1 MNEEKN
7 YILAESDYVA
17 GMKYK
22 DIAAKYGVS
31 INTVKSW
38 KKRYAWSRNK
48 KTKSTQKGCTQNK
61 KGAHKKEA
69 VAEDVSQVVIND
81 GLTDQQQLFCLY
93 QSRMFNYTKAYMK
106 AYPGC
111 TYASAAVLGSRLM
124 KNQLIRETI
133 EQLKQNHM
141 NREMLKQ
148 EDIFQKYMDI
158 AFADMNDYMSFGQE
172 EIETDYGPRMIN
184 SVRLKESDQVD
195 GTLITEVKQ
204 GRDGVSVK
212 LADRMKAIDWLA
224 DHMDIATAEQK
235 AKIEQIRAKTEQIR
249 NNDNDDGEDGV
260 VIVNDA
266 PKDIGYSDTEI
277 PSDIQQQDN

>member
-31 INTVKSW
+31 MNTVKSW

-48 KTKSTQKGCTQNK
+48 KTECIQKRCTQNK

-81 GLTDQQQLFCLY
+81 ELTDQQQLFCLY

-124 KNQLIRETI
+124 KNPVIRKEI

-141 NREMLKQ
+141 NRELLKQ

-158 AFADMNDYMSFGQE
+158 AFADMNDFMSFGQE
-172 EIETDYGPRMIN
+172 EIETDYGPRMVN

-235 AKIEQIRAKTEQIR
+235 AKIEQIRAKTAIMSGTSEEETE
-249 NNDNDDGEDGV
+249 DDGFIEALKGEVADV
-260 VIVNDA
+260 W
-266 PKDIGYSDTEI
+266 EEE
-277 PSDIQQQDN
+277 

>member
-1 MNEEKN
+1 MSEEKN
-7 YILAESDYVA
+7 YILAEADYVV

-38 KKRYAWSRNK
+38 KKRYAWSRDK
-48 KTKSTQKGCTQNK
+48 KTECIQKGCTQNK

-81 GLTDQQQLFCLY
+81 ELTDQQQLFCLY

-141 NREMLKQ
+141 DREMLKQ

-158 AFADMNDYMSFGQE
+158 AFADMNDFMSFGQE
-172 EIETDYGPRMIN
+172 EIETDYGPRMVN

-235 AKIEQIRAKTEQIR
+235 AKIEQIRAKTAIMSGTSEEETE
-249 NNDNDDGEDGV
+249 DDGFIEALKGEVADV
-260 VIVNDA
+260 W
-266 PKDIGYSDTEI
+266 EEE
-277 PSDIQQQDN
+277 

>member
-1 MNEEKN
+1 MSEEKN
-7 YILAESDYVA
+7 YILAEADYVS

-22 DIAAKYGVS
+22 DIAAKYEVS

-48 KTKSTQKGCTQNK
+48 KTECIQKGCTQNK

-81 GLTDQQQLFCLY
+81 ELTDQQQLFCLY

-124 KNQLIRETI
+124 KNPAIQKEI

-158 AFADMNDYMSFGQE
+158 AFADMNDFMSFGQE
-172 EIETDYGPRMIN
+172 EIETDYGPRMVN

-235 AKIEQIRAKTEQIR
+235 AKIEQIRAKTAIMSGTSEEETE
-249 NNDNDDGEDGV
+249 DDGFIEALKGEVADV
-260 VIVNDA
+260 W
-266 PKDIGYSDTEI
+266 EEE
-277 PSDIQQQDN
+277 

>member
-31 INTVKSW
+31 LNTVKSW

-48 KTKSTQKGCTQNK
+48 KTGCIQKGCTQNK

-81 GLTDQQQLFCLY
+81 ELTDQQQLFCLY

-158 AFADMNDYMSFGQE
+158 AFADMNDFMSFGQE
-172 EIETDYGPRMIN
+172 EIETDYGPRMVN

-235 AKIEQIRAKTEQIR
+235 AKIEQIRAKTAIMSGASEEETE
-249 NNDNDDGEDGV
+249 DDGFIEALKGEVADV
-260 VIVNDA
+260 W
-266 PKDIGYSDTEI
+266 EEE
-277 PSDIQQQDN
+277 

>member
-1 MNEEKN
+1 MSEEKN

-31 INTVKSW
+31 MNTVKSW
-38 KKRYAWSRNK
+38 KKRYAWSRDK
-48 KTKSTQKGCTQNK
+48 KTGCIQKGCTQNK

-81 GLTDQQQLFCLY
+81 ELTDQQQLFCLY

-158 AFADMNDYMSFGQE
+158 AFADMNDFMSFGQE
-172 EIETDYGPRMIN
+172 EIETDYGPRMVN

-224 DHMDIATAEQK
+224 DHMDIATVEQK
-235 AKIEQIRAKTEQIR
+235 AKIEQIRAKTAIMSGTSEEETE
-249 NNDNDDGEDGV
+249 DDGFIEALKGEVADV
-260 VIVNDA
+260 W
-266 PKDIGYSDTEI
+266 EEE
-277 PSDIQQQDN
+277 

>member
-48 KTKSTQKGCTQNK
+48 KTGCIQTGCTQNK

-81 GLTDQQQLFCLY
+81 ELTDQQQLFCLY

-124 KNQLIRETI
+124 KNQLIRKTI

-158 AFADMNDYMSFGQE
+158 AFADMNDFMSFGQE
-172 EIETDYGPRMIN
+172 EIETDYGPRMVN

-235 AKIEQIRAKTEQIR
+235 AKIEQIRAKTAIMSGTSEEETE
-249 NNDNDDGEDGV
+249 DDGFIEALKGEVADV
-260 VIVNDA
+260 W
-266 PKDIGYSDTEI
+266 EEE
-277 PSDIQQQDN
+277 

>member
-22 DIAAKYGVS
+22 DIATKYGVS
-31 INTVKSW
+31 MNTVKSW

-48 KTKSTQKGCTQNK
+48 KTGCIQKGCTQNK

-81 GLTDQQQLFCLY
+81 ELTDQQQLFCLY

-158 AFADMNDYMSFGQE
+158 AFADMNDFMSFGQE
-172 EIETDYGPRMIN
+172 EIETDYGPRMVN

-235 AKIEQIRAKTEQIR
+235 AKIEQIRAKTAIMSGTSEEETE
-249 NNDNDDGEDGV
+249 DDGFIEALKGEVADV
-260 VIVNDA
+260 W
-266 PKDIGYSDTEI
+266 EEE
-277 PSDIQQQDN
+277 

>member
-48 KTKSTQKGCTQNK
+48 KTKCIKKGCTQNK

-81 GLTDQQQLFCLY
+81 ELTDQQQLFCLY

-106 AYPGC
+106 ANPGC
-111 TYASAAVLGSRLM
+111 TYASAAVLGSRWM
-124 KNQLIRETI
+124 KNPAIQKEI
-133 EQLKQNHM
+133 EQLKQNRL

-158 AFADMNDYMSFGQE
+158 AFADMNDFISFGQE
-172 EIETDYGPRMIN
+172 EIETDYGPRMVN

-224 DHMDIATAEQK
+224 DHMDIATTEQK
-235 AKIEQIRAKTEQIR
+235 AKIEQIRAKTAIMSGTSEEETE
-249 NNDNDDGEDGV
+249 DDGFIEALKGEVEDV
-260 VIVNDA
+260 W
-266 PKDIGYSDTEI
+266 EEE
-277 PSDIQQQDN
+277 

>member
-31 INTVKSW
+31 MNTVKSW

-48 KTKSTQKGCTQNK
+48 KTGCIQKGCTQNK

-81 GLTDQQQLFCLY
+81 ELTDQQQLFCLY

-111 TYASAAVLGSRLM
+111 TYASSAVLGSRLM

-158 AFADMNDYMSFGQE
+158 AFADMNDFMSFGQE
-172 EIETDYGPRMIN
+172 EIETDYGPRMVN

-235 AKIEQIRAKTEQIR
+235 AKIEQIRAKTAIMSGTSEEETE
-249 NNDNDDGEDGV
+249 DDGFIEALKGEVADV
-260 VIVNDA
+260 W
-266 PKDIGYSDTEI
+266 EEE
-277 PSDIQQQDN
+277 

>member
-48 KTKSTQKGCTQNK
+48 KTGCIQKGCTQNK

-81 GLTDQQQLFCLY
+81 ELTDQQQLFCLY

-158 AFADMNDYMSFGQE
+158 AFADMNDFMSFGQE
-172 EIETDYGPRMIN
+172 EIETDYGPRMVN

-235 AKIEQIRAKTEQIR
+235 AKIEQIRAKTAIMSGTSEEETE
-249 NNDNDDGEDGV
+249 DDGFIEALKGEVADV
-260 VIVNDA
+260 W
-266 PKDIGYSDTEI
+266 EE
-277 PSDIQQQDN
+277 

>member
-1 MNEEKN
+1 VNEEKN

-31 INTVKSW
+31 MNTVKSW

-48 KTKSTQKGCTQNK
+48 KTGCIQKGCTQNK

-81 GLTDQQQLFCLY
+81 ELTDQQQLFCLY

-124 KNQLIRETI
+124 KNQLIRKTI

-158 AFADMNDYMSFGQE
+158 AFADMNDFMSFGQE
-172 EIETDYGPRMIN
+172 EIETDYGPRMVN

-235 AKIEQIRAKTEQIR
+235 AKIEQIRAKTAIMSGTSEEETE
-249 NNDNDDGEDGV
+249 DDGFIEALKGEVADV
-260 VIVNDA
+260 W
-266 PKDIGYSDTEI
+266 EEE
-277 PSDIQQQDN
+277 

>member
-22 DIAAKYGVS
+22 DIAAKYEVS

-48 KTKSTQKGCTQNK
+48 KTGCIQKGCTQNK

-235 AKIEQIRAKTEQIR
+235 AKIEQIRAKTAIMSGTSEEETE
-249 NNDNDDGEDGV
+249 DDGFIEALKGEVADV
-260 VIVNDA
+260 W
-266 PKDIGYSDTEI
+266 EEE
-277 PSDIQQQDN
+277 

>member
-48 KTKSTQKGCTQNK
+48 KTGCIQKGCTQNK

-81 GLTDQQQLFCLY
+81 ELTDQQQLFCLY

-124 KNQLIRETI
+124 KNPAIRKEI

-158 AFADMNDYMSFGQE
+158 AFADMNDFMSFGQE
-172 EIETDYGPRMIN
+172 EIETDYGPRMVN

-235 AKIEQIRAKTEQIR
+235 AKIEQIRAKTAIMSGTSEEETE
-249 NNDNDDGEDGV
+249 DDGFIEALKGEVADV
-260 VIVNDA
+260 W
-266 PKDIGYSDTEI
+266 EEE
-277 PSDIQQQDN
+277 

>member
-22 DIAAKYGVS
+22 DIAAKYEVS

-48 KTKSTQKGCTQNK
+48 KTGCIQKGCTQNK
-61 KGAHKKEA
+61 KGAHKKET

-81 GLTDQQQLFCLY
+81 ELTDQQQLFCLY

-158 AFADMNDYMSFGQE
+158 AFADMNDFMSFGQE
-172 EIETDYGPRMIN
+172 EIETDYGPRMVN

-235 AKIEQIRAKTEQIR
+235 AKIEQIRAKTAIMSGTSEEETE
-249 NNDNDDGEDGV
+249 DDGFIEALKGEVADV
-260 VIVNDA
+260 W
-266 PKDIGYSDTEI
+266 EEE
-277 PSDIQQQDN
+277 

>member
-48 KTKSTQKGCTQNK
+48 KTKSTQKGGTQNK

-148 EDIFQKYMDI
+148 EDVFQKYMDI

-235 AKIEQIRAKTEQIR
+235 AKIEQIRAKTAIMSGTSEEETE
-249 NNDNDDGEDGV
+249 DDGFIEALKGEVADV
-260 VIVNDA
+260 W
-266 PKDIGYSDTEI
+266 EEE
-277 PSDIQQQDN
+277 

>member
-1 MNEEKN
+1 MSEEKN
-7 YILAESDYVA
+7 YILAEADYVV

-38 KKRYAWSRNK
+38 KKRYAWSRDK
-48 KTKSTQKGCTQNK
+48 KTECIQKGCTQNK

-81 GLTDQQQLFCLY
+81 ELTDQQQLFCLY

-124 KNQLIRETI
+124 KNPVIRKEI

-141 NREMLKQ
+141 NRELLKQ

-158 AFADMNDYMSFGQE
+158 AFADMNDFMSFGQE
-172 EIETDYGPRMIN
+172 EIETDYGPRMVN

-235 AKIEQIRAKTEQIR
+235 AKIEQIRAKTAIMSGTSEEETE
-249 NNDNDDGEDGV
+249 DDGFIEALKGEVADV
-260 VIVNDA
+260 W
-266 PKDIGYSDTEI
+266 EEE
-277 PSDIQQQDN
+277 

>member
-38 KKRYAWSRNK
+38 KKRYAWSRDK
-48 KTKSTQKGCTQNK
+48 KTGCIKKWCTQNK

-69 VAEDVSQVVIND
+69 VAEDVSRVAIND
-81 GLTDQQQLFCLY
+81 ELTDQQQLFCLY

-124 KNQLIRETI
+124 KNPVIRKEI

-158 AFADMNDYMSFGQE
+158 AFADMNDYISFGQE
-172 EIETDYGPRMIN
+172 EIDTDYGPKKVN
-184 SVRLKESDQVD
+184 SVRLKESKDID

-235 AKIEQIRAKTEQIR
+235 AKIEQIRAKTAIMSGTSEEETE
-249 NNDNDDGEDGV
+249 DDGFIEALKGEVADV
-260 VIVNDA
+260 W
-266 PKDIGYSDTEI
+266 EEE
-277 PSDIQQQDN
+277 

>member
-31 INTVKSW
+31 MNTVKSW

-48 KTKSTQKGCTQNK
+48 KTGCIQKGCTQNK

-81 GLTDQQQLFCLY
+81 ELTDQQQLFCLY

-124 KNQLIRETI
+124 KNPVIRKEI

-141 NREMLKQ
+141 NRELLKQ

-158 AFADMNDYMSFGQE
+158 AFADMNDFMSFGHE
-172 EIETDYGPRMIN
+172 EIETDYGPRMVN

-235 AKIEQIRAKTEQIR
+235 AKIEQIRAKTAIMSGTSEEETE
-249 NNDNDDGEDGV
+249 DDGFIEALKGEVADV
-260 VIVNDA
+260 W
-266 PKDIGYSDTEI
+266 EEE
-277 PSDIQQQDN
+277 